1 MSIEYLKSV
10 LTMMLLVSI
19 YVLVSNKT
27 IFYKYQNSMIAK
39 LTRDSTLAIFLYVL
53 KSVEIKDNISKG

>member
-39 LTRDSTLAIFLYVL
+39 LIRDSTLAIFLYVL
-53 KSVEIKDNISKG
+53 KSVEIKDKISKG